1 MFSKFHQRQ
10 EPVASDGAQPP
21 SRRATDNAL
30 RNLEV
35 VEDDGPEAWQSWEDA
50 VARQALEADETENTQ
65 PAPLDSIKIEP

>member
-1 MFSKFHQRQ
+1 MFSKFRQRQ
-10 EPVASDGAQPP
+10 EAITSDGVQPH

-35 VEDDGPEAWQSWEDA
+35 VEDDSPEAWQSWEDA

-65 PAPLDSIKIEP
+65 PAPLDGIKIEP